1 MNGTP
6 STLAEFPE
14 LMGEDA
20 SPGGAGA
27 TAKPPAYT
35 PAELSAAEQRIDA
48 KIGELQRQEAGRA
61 APGEG
66 GAGVDE
72 VSAVLDEFVKAGG
85 SVVDGQ
91 TMEVN

>member
-1 MNGTP
+1 MSPFFTAYNARMQIEPGK
-6 STLAEFPE
+6 TL
-14 LMGEDA
+14 LH
-20 SPGGAGA
+20 
-27 TAKPPAYT
+27 Y
-35 PAELSAAEQRIDA
+35 RIDA